1 MNLAARYVIQ
11 HKDTLTNGVN
21 TFLSSGLILFN
32 LG

>member
-11 HKDTLTNGVN
+11 HKDTLTDTVN
-21 TFLSSGLILFN
+21 TFSPCGLILFN